1 MTRPQHLRHL
11 DTWIRTYWP
20 WLGLAAGIAIVV
32 VGGILFTPGVGP

>member
-1 MTRPQHLRHL
+1 MTEPQHLRQL

-32 VGGILFTPGVGP
+32 VGGIFFTPGVGP